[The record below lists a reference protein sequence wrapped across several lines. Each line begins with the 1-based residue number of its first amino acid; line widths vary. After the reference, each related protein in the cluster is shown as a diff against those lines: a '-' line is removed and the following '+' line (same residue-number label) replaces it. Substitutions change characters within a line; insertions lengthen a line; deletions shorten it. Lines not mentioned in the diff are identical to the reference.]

1 MEPAAHS
8 ILSDLGRKK
17 QPDLTPI
24 EEKLLS
30 VLESEYGLKTTQ
42 EELTEVIRPDS
53 SQFKDEP
60 ASVEVNTN
68 DILIAFA
75 SNLDYLSPAQL
86 KFVGKALARQ
96 SPERVS
102 EVVSAIG
109 ISSEKQ
115 AIEIVKAIV
124 LVYPEAI
131 RDLIE
136 EINNDLSMNNK
147 Q

>member
-1 MEPAAHS
+1 M
-8 ILSDLGRKK
+8 
-17 QPDLTPI
+17 
-24 EEKLLS
+24 
-30 VLESEYGLKTTQ
+30 
-42 EELTEVIRPDS
+42 RPDS
-53 SQFKDEP
+53 SHSEEVRASFSSP
-60 ASVEVNTN
+60 ASSQKVEVNTN

-75 SNLDYLSPAQL
+75 SNLDDLSPAQL
-86 KFVGKALARQ
+86 KEVGKALARQ

-102 EVVSAIG
+102 EVVEAYG

-136 EINNDLSMNNK
+136 EINNDKNPLVNDGNPDS
-147 Q
+147 

>member
-1 MEPAAHS
+1 MKS
-8 ILSDLGRKK
+8 QKRL
-17 QPDLTPI
+17 
-24 EEKLLS
+24 
-30 VLESEYGLKTTQ
+30 GLKYNRTSDQ
-42 EELTEVIRPDS
+42 VLPDVERNHRSPADVDDRPGAAPPPP
-53 SQFKDEP
+53 KK
-60 ASVEVNTN
+60 VEVNTN
-68 DILIAFA
+68 DILVAFA
-75 SNLDYLSPAQL
+75 SNLDYLSPEQL

-102 EVVSAIG
+102 EVVEAIG

-136 EINNDLSMNNK
+136 EINNDKNSKVNDGNPEN
-147 Q
+147 